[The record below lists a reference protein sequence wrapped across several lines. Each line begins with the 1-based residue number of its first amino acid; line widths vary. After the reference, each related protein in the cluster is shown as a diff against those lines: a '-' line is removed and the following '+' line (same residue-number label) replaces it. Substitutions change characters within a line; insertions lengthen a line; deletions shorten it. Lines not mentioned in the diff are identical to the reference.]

1 MESSSRND
9 QIQGLRRPHPNLM
22 KYYIVKSFYWG
33 PLIIVGLLYHIFRYR
48 TLHYRFDEEGV
59 GMGWG
64 VLFRREIHLTYSR
77 IQDIHLTS
85 NIVER
90 YLGLAR
96 VHIQTASG
104 RAGAEMVIEGLLDFE
119 AVRDHLYSRM
129 RGLKPPEPSRGVKL
143 SPTTPVVD
151 GDGDVA
157 AAMLATAAEL
167 REIRRLLGQHLLPQT
182 EAEADE

>member
-129 RGLKPPEPSRGVKL
+129 RGLNEPDNTGGRWRWRCGSCHAGDRSRAQGDPPAARAAP
-143 SPTTPVVD
+143 
-151 GDGDVA
+151 A
-157 AAMLATAAEL
+157 AAD
-167 REIRRLLGQHLLPQT
+167 RGRS
-182 EAEADE
+182 

>member
-1 MESSSRND
+1 MDSSIRDN

-22 KYYIVKSFYWG
+22 KYYIVKSLYWG
-33 PLIIVGLLYHIFRYR
+33 PLMFVGLLYHIFRYK
-48 TLHYRFDEEGV
+48 TLHYRFDDEGV
-59 GMGWG
+59 AMGWG

-77 IQDIHLTS
+77 VQDIHLTS
-85 NIVER
+85 NIIER

-104 RAGAEMVIEGLLDFE
+104 RAGAEMVIEGLRDFE

-129 RGLKPPEPSRGVKL
+129 RGLKPVPNTAARPVQ
-143 SPTTPVVD
+143 TTPAV
-151 GDGDVA
+151 DGDVA
-157 AAMLATAAEL
+157 AALLATAAEL
-167 REIRRLLGQHLLPQT
+167 REIRRLVVESLLKQS